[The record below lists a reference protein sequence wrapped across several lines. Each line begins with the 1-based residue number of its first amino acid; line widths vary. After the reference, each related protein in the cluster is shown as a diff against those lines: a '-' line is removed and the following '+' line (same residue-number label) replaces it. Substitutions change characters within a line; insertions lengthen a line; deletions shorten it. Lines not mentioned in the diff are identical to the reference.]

1 MDISDQISQIKA
13 KKEKLIK
20 QAYEADIKMLRLKIK
35 GEKAKQAKAK
45 KIKEELENLK
55 DISTLVDV
63 FSERSYKLTQPF
75 LNYVNDLSLDSYRY
89 LDDFEVQRFNDKS
102 PKILEQLNSLLEE
115 IERASQTI
123 SELNQWI
130 YHIKNR
136 VETVA
141 YDVEQR
147 ELKT

>member
-141 YDVEQR
+141 YDVEQI

>member
-75 LNYVNDLSLDSYRY
+75 LNYVNDLSLESYRY
-89 LDDFEVQRFNDKS
+89 LHDVDIQRFNDKS

-141 YDVEQR
+141 YDVEQI
-147 ELKT
+147 ELKM

>member
-123 SELNQWI
+123 SELNRWI

>member
-1 MDISDQISQIKA
+1 MDISDQISQI
-13 KKEKLIK
+13 
-20 QAYEADIKMLRLKIK
+20 
-35 GEKAKQAKAK
+35 KAK

-141 YDVEQR
+141 YDVEQI

>member
-75 LNYVNDLSLDSYRY
+75 LNYMNELSLEDYRY

-130 YHIKNR
+130 YRIKNR

>member
-75 LNYVNDLSLDSYRY
+75 LNYMNELSLEDYRY

>member
-75 LNYVNDLSLDSYRY
+75 LNYVNDLSLESYRY
-89 LDDFEVQRFNDKS
+89 LHDVDIQRFNDKS

-123 SELNQWI
+123 SELNLWI

-141 YDVEQR
+141 YDVEQI
-147 ELKT
+147 ELKM

>member
-75 LNYVNDLSLDSYRY
+75 LNYVNDLSLESYRY
-89 LDDFEVQRFNDKS
+89 LHDVDIQRFNDKS

-141 YDVEQR
+141 YDVEQI

>member
-35 GEKAKQAKAK
+35 GEKVKQAKAK

-141 YDVEQR
+141 YDVEQI